1 MSRLGGSLVHRKRL
15 LITLAAVLASVS
27 AVPVALAMS
36 SDPAPRAQVTAE
48 ALTALGS
55 GFTYQG
61 RLTDGGSPANGNYD
75 IRFILYDSESGGAQ
89 VGATITKT
97 NIA

>member
-1 MSRLGGSLVHRKRL
+1 MFSTGGLLVHRKRL
-15 LITLAAVLASVS
+15 VITLAAVLASIS

-36 SDPAPRAQVTAE
+36 SNPAPRAQVSAA

-97 NIA
+97 NV